1 MICLSI
7 NSATRFLKR
16 WQNWICA
23 GSLIILLMIGCR
35 IYPHPALRD
44 TLPVSRIIQDHH
56 GKLLRLTL
64 AKDDR
69 YRLWVP
75 LRQISPSLI
84 NAVLLHEDQW
94 FYHHLGI
101 NPYGI
106 ARGAVVTYVLHGH
119 RQGGSTITMQ
129 LARLL
134 YNLNTKT
141 PWGKIKQIY
150 YATQLE
156 LFYSKNAILEAYL
169 NLAPY
174 GGNVEGI
181 QTASLIYFNKN
192 AAQLTIPEALL
203 LAIIPQDPNLK
214 IKCKQ
219 KENCFVTN
227 QRLLDTRAQLYE
239 KWKETYPTD
248 QNLSALMQLPLPIR
262 PTSKLPFEAPHF
274 VEQVLHAYPS
284 QHAIPTT
291 LDLNIQHLLE
301 QQITNFTNINHQFGV
316 RNAAALL
323 VDTNDMSVKAMVGSA
338 NYYNPVIAGQING
351 TFIRRSPG
359 SSLKPFIYGLGF
371 DQGILHPQ
379 TILYDIPMNF
389 SGYAPENF
397 DGHFEGPLTA
407 TRALNLSRNI
417 PAVWVESKLANPNF
431 YQFLTQA
438 KVHHLKSQQYYGLS
452 LALGGEEI
460 TMQQEAILYGLL
472 IHQGKLRPLR
482 FLSTDP
488 VQDGEKLF
496 SDAARFM
503 VLDILSQ
510 NKRPDETTSAITS
523 PFPIAWKTGTSSGFR
538 DAWTAGLFSHY
549 VLIVWIGNFD
559 NSSNSNSTGIQTAAP
574 LFFNIIDALR
584 PVTTARDLS
593 PWNPPKGL
601 KQVQICLASG
611 DLPNRWCPQTGYTW
625 FIPGVSPI
633 KVSTLHQ
640 PVKIDSLTGKVA
652 CPPFE
657 GKLIHTEIYEFW
669 PSEIQSLFK
678 KAGLSY
684 RAPPADQACKKDYK
698 NTRPPHIRSPH
709 AFQTYMLRSKSE
721 NNSQTSI
728 ALSANADGNV
738 SQLYW
743 FANNVFIGQ
752 TSPNT
757 TLFWQPKL
765 VGKYH
770 LSVTDD
776 QGQSDSVEVTIDSIQ

>member
-1 MICLSI
+1 MIRLLIHSVI
-7 NSATRFLKR
+7 RLIKK

-23 GSLIILLMIGCR
+23 GSLIILVIIGCR
-35 IYPHPALRD
+35 LYPHPPLQD
-44 TLPVSRIIQDHH
+44 ILPVSRVVYDQQ

-75 LRQISPSLI
+75 LAQISPSLI

-94 FYHHLGI
+94 FYHHFGT

-106 ARGAVVTYVLHGH
+106 ARGAVVTYLLHGH

-134 YNLNTKT
+134 YHLNTKT
-141 PWGKIKQIY
+141 PWGKAKQIY

-156 LFYSKNAILEAYL
+156 LFYSKDIILEAYL

-192 AAQLTIPEALL
+192 ASELTIPEALL
-203 LAIIPQDPNLK
+203 LAIIPQEPNLK

-219 KENCFVTN
+219 KDNCFITN
-227 QRLLDTRAQLYE
+227 QHLLNTRSRLYE
-239 KWKETYPTD
+239 IWKETYSTD

-262 PTSKLPFEAPHF
+262 PTTKLPFEAPHF
-274 VEQVLHAYPS
+274 VEQILHTYPT
-284 QHAIPTT
+284 QHRINST
-291 LDLNIQHLLE
+291 LDLNLQYVLE
-301 QQITNFTNINHQFGV
+301 QQISNFINANHQFGI
-316 RNAAALL
+316 RNSAALL
-323 VDTNDMSVKAMVGSA
+323 VDTNDMSVKALVGSA
-338 NYYNPVIAGQING
+338 NYFNPAISGQING
-351 TFIRRSPG
+351 TNIRRSPG

-371 DQGILHPQ
+371 DQGFLHPQ
-379 TILYDIPMNF
+379 TILYDIPMSF
-389 SGYAPENF
+389 SGYMPENF
-397 DGHFEGPLTA
+397 DGHFKGPLTA
-407 TRALNLSRNI
+407 TIALNLSRNI
-417 PAVWVESKLANPNF
+417 PAVWVNSKLKNPDFYHFLSSANIS
-431 YQFLTQA
+431 
-438 KVHHLKSQQYYGLS
+438 HLKSQQYYGLS

-460 TMQQEAILYGLL
+460 SMQQEATLYALL
-472 IHQGKLRPLR
+472 SHRGKLRPLR
-482 FLSTDP
+482 FLSIDP
-488 VQDGEKLF
+488 IQEGKPLL

-510 NKRPDETTSAITS
+510 NKRPDETTSAIMS

-549 VLIVWIGNFD
+549 VLIVWVGNFD
-559 NSSNSNSTGIQTAAP
+559 NSSNSNATGIKTAAP

-584 PVTTARDLS
+584 PVTTTHDLAA
-593 PWNPPKGL
+593 WNPPKDL
-601 KQVQICLASG
+601 KKVQICLASG

-625 FIPGVSPI
+625 FIPSVSPI

-640 PVKIDSLTGKVA
+640 PVKIDTLTGKVA
-652 CPPFE
+652 CPPYE
-657 GKLIHTEIYEFW
+657 GKQIHTEIYEFW
-669 PSEIQSLFK
+669 PSEIQLLFN

-684 RAPPADQACKKDYK
+684 RHPPSDPTCKKEFK
-698 NTRPPHIRSPH
+698 NTRPPHIKSPH
-709 AFQTYMLRSKSE
+709 AYQTYILRSKSE
-721 NNSQTSI
+721 ENGQNSIMLT
-728 ALSANADGNV
+728 ANADGNA
-738 SQLYW
+738 SRLYW

-752 TSPNT
+752 TTPNT
-757 TLFWQPKL
+757 PIFWQPEL

-776 QGQSDSVEVTIDSIQ
+776 QGQSESINITVDSIQ